1 MRKLGNSPETLS
13 PNAALIAGG
22 IRNSDRSSPFLL
34 PDQDFDDLWYE
45 PLDFEIDTELGR
57 KRPVLAMQ
65 EDFASG
71 RIQDAWVTFLQ

>member
-1 MRKLGNSPETLS
+1 
-13 PNAALIAGG
+13 
-22 IRNSDRSSPFLL
+22 LL